1 MEMSRLL
8 RSTDHI
14 ATADQ
19 EGVVLTLMP
28 MGAVLA
34 DTQGAGTWRQEVN
47 CNIYRTRDGMIIN
60 TDGLDDKAV
69 SSRQSLDTED
79 QLD

>member
-1 MEMSRLL
+1 MEVSRLSHYID
-8 RSTDHI
+8 RI
-14 ATADQ
+14 VTADQ

-34 DTQGAGTWRQEVN
+34 ETQGAGTWRQEVN
-47 CNIYRTRDGMIIN
+47 RNIYRTRDGMIIN
-60 TDGLDDKAV
+60 NDGLDDKAV

>member
-1 MEMSRLL
+1 
-8 RSTDHI
+8 
-14 ATADQ
+14 
-19 EGVVLTLMP
+19 MP
-28 MGAVLA
+28 MGTVLA

-47 CNIYRTRDGMIIN
+47 RNIYRTRDGMIIN
-60 TDGLDDKAV
+60 NDGLDDKAV

>member
-14 ATADQ
+14 VTADQ

-34 DTQGAGTWRQEVN
+34 DTQGRGDMATG
-47 CNIYRTRDGMIIN
+47 GK
-60 TDGLDDKAV
+60 L
-69 SSRQSLDTED
+69 
-79 QLD
+79 

>member
-19 EGVVLTLMP
+19 EGVVLTLML

-34 DTQGAGTWRQEVN
+34 DTQGRGDMATGGKR
-47 CNIYRTRDGMIIN
+47 
-60 TDGLDDKAV
+60 
-69 SSRQSLDTED
+69 
-79 QLD
+79 